1 MNGVG
6 ARLWCCAVK
15 ATARLEADPAQLT
28 RFADTIFRCADDIAA
43 VVLRTA
49 SGGRADELERRR

>member
-15 ATARLEADPAQLT
+15 ATARLEADRAQLT
-28 RFADTIFRCADDIAA
+28 RFVDTIFRCADDIPAA
-43 VVLRTA
+43 VLRTS
-49 SGGRADELERRR
+49 SGRLPDELERRR

>member
-15 ATARLEADPAQLT
+15 ATARLEVGRAQLT
-28 RFADTIFRCADDIAA
+28 RFVDTIFRRADDIPA
-43 VVLRTA
+43 VLRTS
-49 SGGRADELERRR
+49 SGRLADELERCR